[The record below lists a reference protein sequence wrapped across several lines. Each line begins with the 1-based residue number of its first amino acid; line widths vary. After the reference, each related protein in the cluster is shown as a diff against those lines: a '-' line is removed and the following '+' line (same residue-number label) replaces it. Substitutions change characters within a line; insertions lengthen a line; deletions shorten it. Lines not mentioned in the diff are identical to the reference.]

1 MLNDG
6 APNVGA
12 SWVHDAYSQ
21 GAELGG
27 GMERRVD
34 VGVPLRL
41 QRVSNELS
49 LSHSPFDT
57 DGSAFGL

>member
-21 GAELGG
+21 GARGIGMRLEGG
-27 GMERRVD
+27 
-34 VGVPLRL
+34 
-41 QRVSNELS
+41 VSCPAAYASANSS
-49 LSHSPFDT
+49 LSHSPLDT